1 MLRIKSSLVGS
12 APSPHP
18 VLSHL
23 RGGTVLYLKK
33 FHGNQ
38 FGSFGQDRN
47 ALWIH
52 ANHFS
57 RCETKDLFL
66 QGQELQSPNSHITMQ
81 ALLLVDPPYLHSPR
95 VFLGHFPWAS
105 VWPPDQ
111 ASGSL
116 HPVLF
121 TQSLVGY
128 TNILGGN
135 RLADNHLIKGRDY
148 KHSVQFS

>member
-1 MLRIKSSLVGS
+1 
-12 APSPHP
+12 
-18 VLSHL
+18 
-23 RGGTVLYLKK
+23 
-33 FHGNQ
+33 
-38 FGSFGQDRN
+38 
-47 ALWIH
+47 
-52 ANHFS
+52 
-57 RCETKDLFL
+57 
-66 QGQELQSPNSHITMQ
+66 MQ